1 MALRLTNTLTR
12 SVQDFEPLEPGKARV
27 YACGPTIY
35 NNAHIGNFRSF
46 VVYDLLHR
54 YLEWSGYDVR
64 FVMNLTDVDDK
75 TIEAAAQAGVS
86 VAEYTTPFGETILA
100 DARTLGILP
109 ADSYPK
115 ATEYVDPM
123 VDFVERLEKNG
134 LAYATED
141 GVYFR
146 ISAFP
151 EYGKLKGLDPASVQ
165 SGARVA
171 VDEYEKD
178 DARDFVLWKS
188 TKPIDEET
196 GAAWDSPW
204 GRGRPGW
211 HLECSVMAV
220 TELGETV
227 DIHLG
232 GEDLVFP
239 HHENE
244 IAQSEGATGKRFV
257 RHWVHVKH
265 LILEGRKMSKSLGN
279 SITVRELLEQGYAP
293 AAIRHQLLS
302 AQYRS
307 ELNFT
312 TDGLGASAQAVQRL
326 LDFHARLEAATEDPA
341 AAASRVADLSAAVVD
356 GFREAMDDDLNS
368 AEALAAL
375 FMFVKEVNAE
385 LDRSGDRV
393 APAERAA
400 ALEALGSVDQ
410 VLGLLETAH
419 RGKALDEETVAWIEE
434 RIAARRTAREA
445 REWAAADAIR
455 DELADRGI
463 VLEDGA
469 QGTRWKRVLSADT

>member
-12 SVQDFEPLEPGKARV
+12 SVQAFEPLEPGKARV

-35 NNAHIGNFRSF
+35 DNAHIGNFRSF

-86 VAEYTTPFGETILA
+86 VAEYTRPFGDAILA
-100 DARTLGILP
+100 DARTLGIRP
-109 ADSYPK
+109 ADSYPR

-123 VDFVERLEKNG
+123 VRFVERLEKNG

-151 EYGKLKGLDPASVQ
+151 EYGRLKGLDPASMQ

-220 TELGETV
+220 TELGDTV

-244 IAQSEGATGKRFV
+244 IAQSEGATGRRFV

-265 LILEGRKMSKSLGN
+265 LILEGKKMSKSLGN
-279 SITVRELLEQGYAP
+279 TVTVRELLEQGYEP

-312 TDGLGASAQAVQRL
+312 TEGLGASARAVQRL
-326 LDFHARLEAATEDPA
+326 LDFHARLEAATDDPA
-341 AAASRVADLSAAVVD
+341 AAVTPIPDLSAAMVD
-356 GFREAMDDDLNS
+356 GFRDAMDNDLNS

-375 FMFVKEVNAE
+375 FVFVKDVNAE

-393 APAERAA
+393 
-400 ALEALGSVDQ
+400 V
-410 VLGLLETAH
+410 
-419 RGKALDEETVAWIEE
+419 
-434 RIAARRTAREA
+434 
-445 REWAAADAIR
+445 
-455 DELADRGI
+455 
-463 VLEDGA
+463 
-469 QGTRWKRVLSADT
+469 